1 MFLEFRLRLVT
12 LLKTLAQ
19 EFSCKF
25 CEIFKNTFFT
35 EYLRWLLLDFG
46 WSSMDFGEGLIIPG
60 VFSMRRR
67 GRIRG
72 AVMCLGWRVLRGWL
86 ATGGR

>member
-35 EYLRWLLLDFG
+35 EYLRWLLLDFRWG
-46 WSSMDFGEGLIIPG
+46 SMDFGEGLIIPG
-60 VFSMRRR
+60 IFGMRRL

-72 AVMCLGWRVLRGWL
+72 AVMGLGWGVLRGWL